1 MGLGAGIGDQ
11 TILGAADT
19 GVYGT
24 SYPLGSCSDPNLLL
38 MVSRQVL
45 LTADPTLQARLFIF
59 VCMHVP
65 WLMWRSEDNLQ
76 ELVLASHHSEGSGP
90 QVVRLGAS
98 AFLLS
103 QRLSSNQ
110 VKHSLTTLRFYS
122 LSSVSRPEHMLRE
135 TKSCVFLVLFP
146 GSMSMKF

>member
-1 MGLGAGIGDQ
+1 MLFRSRRSPGIDLNFFVFYKEFKILICVCVGLGAGIGDQ

-76 ELVLASHHSEGSGP
+76 ELVLSSYHVSSSVQRSP
-90 QVVRLGAS
+90 QTWRRVRLITEPPS
-98 AFLLS
+98 THYLL
-103 QRLSSNQ
+103 
-110 VKHSLTTLRFYS
+110 F
-122 LSSVSRPEHMLRE
+122 
-135 TKSCVFLVLFP
+135 
-146 GSMSMKF
+146 